1 MKGPIVLALAALII
15 GFGIGRYAGH
25 QSLHPM
31 TQAPLQVCSPELS
44 DKIIELESQAKMK
57 LSTIVD
63 SDQKISEM
71 KKIYEELFQLFLANM
86 ALKLDKSFWKDIG
99 EANQLKV
106 GESPS
111 CPPVKAPVSVATP
124 PIAPLSNE
132 PDIYVETEDKSLPS
146 QELSAKEQSDS
157 KKFIYKSGKL
167 INPTNYYMSS
177 TPITKPNN
185 RMIQR
190 IQGKFRGEAFMKEP
204 KGKTWGIFINTQLTN
219 VNRKWSGDIQIEL
232 SDEENG
238 VFSRSSGQGENNNF
252 NQHPDDPS
260 SILIEASPD
269 IFLHLKWRN
278 SRDLFNGY
286 IYKKSRDN
294 RKWTLVGHIPYLKR
308 E

>member
-1 MKGPIVLALAALII
+1 MKSPIVIALIALII
-15 GFGIGRYAGH
+15 GFGIGRYTGH
-25 QSLHPM
+25 QSQPPM
-31 TQAPLQVCSPELS
+31 TQTPVEACSTELS
-44 DKIIELESQAKMK
+44 DKILELESQAKMK
-57 LSTIVD
+57 LSSIVD

-86 ALKLDKSFWKDIG
+86 ALKLDKSFWKDVGEAGQIKIG
-99 EANQLKV
+99 E
-106 GESPS
+106 SSS
-111 CPPVKAPVSVATP
+111 CPPVETPSPVVTP
-124 PIAPLSNE
+124 PIASLTSE
-132 PDIYVETEDKSLPS
+132 PDIYVEAEDKSLPS
-146 QELSAKEQSDS
+146 LELSNQEQSDS

-167 INPTNYYMSS
+167 INPTNYYLSS
-177 TPITKPNN
+177 TPITSPNN

-190 IQGKFRGEAFMKEP
+190 IQGKFRGEAFMKDP
-204 KGKTWGIFINTQLTN
+204 KEKRWGIFLNTQLSN
-219 VNRKWSGDIQIEL
+219 VNRKWIGDVLVEL

-252 NQHPDDPS
+252 NQHPEDPS

-278 SRDLFNGY
+278 SRDIFNGY

-294 RKWTLVGHIPYLKR
+294 RKWNLVGHIPYLKR